1 MPQFTNAGI
10 GLTNSLTQDP
20 LRPIEFGRGGKSAA
34 EAYINESLAVGD
46 ALVIREHGADYTAAT
61 DVATTNVTEANNTYL
76 GDLSPG
82 VALSV
87 DTTVVDGRV
96 TAAVVRD
103 LPTTDYRRGDLVSVD
118 GNTAG
123 SADCILMIP

>member
-34 EAYINESLAVGD
+34 EVYINESLAVGD
-46 ALVIREHGADYTAAT
+46 ALVVREHGAGYTAAT
-61 DVATTNVTEANNTYL
+61 DQDTTNVTAADNTYL
-76 GDLSPG
+76 GDLSLG

-96 TAAVVRD
+96 TAAVVKD
-103 LPTTDYRRGDLVSVD
+103 LPTTDYQRGDLVSVD

-123 SADCILMIP
+123 AADCILMIP

>member
-34 EAYINESLAVGD
+34 EVYINESLVVGD
-46 ALVIREHGADYTAAT
+46 ALVVREHGVGYAAAT
-61 DVATTNVTEANNTYL
+61 DVATTNVAAADNTYL
-76 GDLSPG
+76 GDAAAG
-82 VALSV
+82 AALSV

-118 GNTAG
+118 SNTAT
-123 SADCILMIP
+123 ADCILMIP

>member
-34 EAYINESLAVGD
+34 EAYINESLAAGD
-46 ALVIREHGADYTAAT
+46 ALVVREHGADYTAAT